1 MANQISNFHRVIRA
15 ADVLKRIRISKTQL
29 YRLIQS
35 GSFPRPTKLSE
46 RVVVWEEKAVD
57 DWLAQKLGVAK

>member
-1 MANQISNFHRVIRA
+1 MANQISNYHRVIRA
-15 ADVLKRIRISKTQL
+15 ACVLKTINISKTHL
-29 YRLIQS
+29 YRLIKA
-35 GSFPRPTKLSE
+35 GEFPQPIKLSA